1 MLSYPPLRSLLFVP
15 GTRTNLLP
23 KALATGADAI
33 ILDLEDSVPPAQ
45 KEEARALA
53 SVELARSPER
63 LTFLRINH
71 PRLGSLDQDLAT
83 LAPHGAQA
91 VMVPKVESPRDI
103 EEVDARLVALELAA
117 RLEVG
122 AISILVVIESSLGL
136 RNLFDVLSHTK
147 RIRGAGLA
155 TAEEGDF
162 MHDLGGQWT
171 ATGEALSYAR
181 GKFVCDAR
189 AAKMTWLIDG
199 AFMQLADEPALEC
212 ESRLA
217 RTHGFNGKVA
227 VHPHQVKTINQVFS
241 PTDAEAER
249 AQKLIDA
256 FRGAE
261 SQGRGAIQFQGMMVD
276 YANVRWA
283 EQILLL
289 AQRRPS
295 SN

>member
-1 MLSYPPLRSLLFVP
+1 VFSHRALRSFLFVP
-15 GTRTNLLP
+15 GTRTNLIP

-45 KEEARALA
+45 KEEARTLV
-53 SVELARSPER
+53 STELARSPER

-71 PRLGSLDQDLAT
+71 PRLGTLDKDLAT
-83 LAPHGAQA
+83 LAPHSAQA

-103 EEVDARLVALELAA
+103 EELDARLAA
-117 RLEVG
+117 HERDAGIEAG
-122 AISILVVIESSLGL
+122 AISILAVIESSMGL
-136 RNLFDVLSHTK
+136 RNLFDTVSHTK
-147 RIRGAGLA
+147 RVRGAALA

-162 MHDLGGQWT
+162 MCDIGGKWT
-171 ATGEALSYAR
+171 ATGEALTYAR
-181 GKFVCDAR
+181 GKFVCEAR
-189 AAKMTWLIDG
+189 AAKMTWLVDG

-227 VHPHQVKTINQVFS
+227 VHPNQVKSINRIFS
-241 PTDAEAER
+241 PTDAEVER

-256 FRGAE
+256 FREAE

-276 YANVRWA
+276 RANVRWA
-283 EQILLL
+283 EQILSIT
-289 AQRRPS
+289 RR
-295 SN
+295 

>member
-1 MLSYPPLRSLLFVP
+1 VLSHRALRSFLFVP

-45 KEEARALA
+45 KDQARQSVA
-53 SVELARSPER
+53 VELAQSPER
-63 LTFLRINH
+63 LTFLRINP
-71 PRLGSLDQDLAT
+71 PRLGLLEQDLAV

-91 VMVPKVESPRDI
+91 VMVPKVEGARDI
-103 EEVDARLVALELAA
+103 EEIDVRLAA
-117 RLEVG
+117 HELDAGLDAG
-122 AISILVVIESSLGL
+122 AISILVVIESSMGL
-136 RNLFDVLSHTK
+136 RNLFDALSHTK
-147 RIRGAGLA
+147 RVRGAALA

-162 MHDLGGQWT
+162 MCDIGGQWT
-171 ATGEALSYAR
+171 ATGEALAYAR

-189 AAKMTWLIDG
+189 AAKMTWLVDG

-227 VHPHQVKTINQVFS
+227 VHPRQVAPINRVFT
-241 PTDAEAER
+241 PTDAEVER

-256 FRGAE
+256 FRSAE
-261 SQGRGAIQFQGMMVD
+261 TQGRGAIQFQGMMVD

-283 EQILLL
+283 EQILSL
-289 AQRRPS
+289 ARR
-295 SN
+295 

>member
-1 MLSYPPLRSLLFVP
+1 VLPHRALRSFLFVP

-45 KEEARALA
+45 KDQARQSVA
-53 SVELARSPER
+53 VELAQSPER
-63 LTFLRINH
+63 LTFLRINP
-71 PRLGSLDQDLAT
+71 PRLGLLEQDLAV

-91 VMVPKVESPRDI
+91 VMVPKVEGARDI
-103 EEVDARLVALELAA
+103 EEIDVRLAA
-117 RLEVG
+117 HELDAGLDAG
-122 AISILVVIESSLGL
+122 AISILVVIESSMGL
-136 RNLFDVLSHTK
+136 RNLFDALSHTK
-147 RIRGAGLA
+147 RVRGAALA

-162 MHDLGGQWT
+162 MCDIGGRWT
-171 ATGEALSYAR
+171 ATGEALAYAR

-189 AAKMTWLIDG
+189 AAKMTWLVDG

-227 VHPHQVKTINQVFS
+227 VHPRQVAPINRVFT
-241 PTDAEAER
+241 PTDAEVER

-256 FRGAE
+256 FRSAE
-261 SQGRGAIQFQGMMVD
+261 TQGRGAIQFQGMMVD

-283 EQILLL
+283 EQILSL
-289 AQRRPS
+289 ARR
-295 SN
+295 

>member
-1 MLSYPPLRSLLFVP
+1 LFVP

-45 KEEARALA
+45 KEEARELV
-53 SVELARSPER
+53 SIELARSPEQ

-71 PRLGSLDQDLAT
+71 PQLGILDKDLAA

-91 VMVPKVESPRDI
+91 VMVPKVESARDI
-103 EEVDARLVALELAA
+103 EEVDARLAAHELDAGLEA
-117 RLEVG
+117 G
-122 AISILVVIESSLGL
+122 AISILVVIESCVGL
-136 RNLFDVLSHTK
+136 RNLFDTVSHTK
-147 RIRGAGLA
+147 RVRGAALA

-162 MHDLGGQWT
+162 MCDIGGRWT
-171 ATGEALSYAR
+171 ATGEALMYAR

-189 AAKMTWLIDG
+189 AAKMTWLVDG
-199 AFMQLADEPALEC
+199 AFMQLADEPALER

-227 VHPHQVKTINQVFS
+227 VHPSQVKSINQVFS
-241 PTDAEAER
+241 PTDTEVER

-256 FRGAE
+256 FRDAE
-261 SQGRGAIQFQGMMVD
+261 SRGRGAIQFQGMMVD

-283 EQILLL
+283 EQILSV
-289 AQRRPS
+289 ARR
-295 SN
+295 

>member
-1 MLSYPPLRSLLFVP
+1 VLPHRALRSFLFVP

-45 KEEARALA
+45 KDQARQSVA
-53 SVELARSPER
+53 VELAQSPER
-63 LTFLRINH
+63 LTFLRINP
-71 PRLGSLDQDLAT
+71 PRLGLLEQDLAV

-91 VMVPKVESPRDI
+91 VMVPKVEGARDI
-103 EEVDARLVALELAA
+103 EEIDVRLAA
-117 RLEVG
+117 HELDAGLDAG
-122 AISILVVIESSLGL
+122 AIGILVVIESSMGL
-136 RNLFDVLSHTK
+136 RNLFDALSHTK
-147 RIRGAGLA
+147 RVRGAALA

-162 MHDLGGQWT
+162 MCDIGGRWT
-171 ATGEALSYAR
+171 ATGEALAYAR

-189 AAKMTWLIDG
+189 AAKMTWLVDG

-227 VHPHQVKTINQVFS
+227 VHPRQVALINRVFT
-241 PTDAEAER
+241 PTDAEVER

-256 FRGAE
+256 FRSAE
-261 SQGRGAIQFQGMMVD
+261 TQGRGAIQFQGMMVD

-283 EQILLL
+283 EQILSL
-289 AQRRPS
+289 ARR
-295 SN
+295 

>member
-1 MLSYPPLRSLLFVP
+1 VFLHRALRSFLFVP
-15 GTRTNLLP
+15 GTRTNLVP
-23 KALATGADAI
+23 KALATGADAV

-45 KEEARALA
+45 KEEARKLV
-53 SVELARSPER
+53 SIELAQSPER

-71 PRLGSLDQDLAT
+71 PRFGNLDKDLAV

-91 VMVPKVESPRDI
+91 VMVPKVEHARDI
-103 EEVDARLVALELAA
+103 EEVDARLAAHELDAG
-117 RLEVG
+117 LQGG
-122 AISILVVIESSLGL
+122 AISMVVVIESSVGL
-136 RNLFDVLSHTK
+136 RNLFDTVSHTK
-147 RIRGAGLA
+147 RVRGAALA

-162 MHDLGGQWT
+162 MCDIGGRWT
-171 ATGEALSYAR
+171 ATGEALTYAR

-189 AAKMTWLIDG
+189 AARMAWLVDG
-199 AFMQLADEPALEC
+199 AFMQLTDEAALEC

-227 VHPHQVKTINQVFS
+227 VHPGQVKPINRVFS
-241 PTDAEAER
+241 PTDAEVER

-256 FRGAE
+256 FRAAE

-283 EQILLL
+283 EQILS
-289 AQRRPS
+289 AARR
-295 SN
+295 

>member
-1 MLSYPPLRSLLFVP
+1 VLSHRALRSLLFVP

-23 KALATGADAI
+23 KALATGADAV

-45 KEEARALA
+45 KEEARELV

-71 PRLGSLDQDLAT
+71 PRLGNLHEDLAV

-91 VMVPKVESPRDI
+91 VMVPKVESARDI
-103 EEVDARLVALELAA
+103 KEIDARLAAHEVDAGLEA
-117 RLEVG
+117 G
-122 AISILVVIESSLGL
+122 AISILVVIESCMGL
-136 RNLFDVLSHTK
+136 RNLFDTASRTK
-147 RIRGAGLA
+147 RVRGAALA

-162 MHDLGGQWT
+162 MCDVGGKWT
-171 ATGEALSYAR
+171 ATGEALGYAR

-189 AAKMTWLIDG
+189 AANMTWLVDG

-227 VHPHQVKTINQVFS
+227 VHPNQVNSINRVFS
-241 PTDAEAER
+241 PTDAEVER

-256 FRGAE
+256 FRAAE
-261 SQGRGAIQFQGMMVD
+261 SQGRGAIRFEGMMVD

-283 EQILLL
+283 EQILSI
-289 AQRRPS
+289 ARR
-295 SN
+295 